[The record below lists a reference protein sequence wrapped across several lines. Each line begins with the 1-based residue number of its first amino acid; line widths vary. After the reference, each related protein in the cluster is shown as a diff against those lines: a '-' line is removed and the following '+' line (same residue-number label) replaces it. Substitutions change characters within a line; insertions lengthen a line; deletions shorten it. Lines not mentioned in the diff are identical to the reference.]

1 MEGLRK
7 RTLILAVGFIAIG
20 LGFRALARSPQPDRT
35 EEWMQKV
42 TPKEV
47 PGYRM
52 EKSPT
57 NPEISYKSDKMVYDT
72 LVPYGIVARV
82 FQEEKGNKSFDVN
95 VIASSTKDSFHDP
108 RVCFTAQGW
117 NIDKETRAVVK
128 TQTRGDVPVTLAEMT
143 HAKLGKHPSV
153 FFYKGPDGFTATT
166 AGLKIQMLKHQF
178 LTLRDQ
184 EGTFY
189 RVIALSRD
197 TTTEELLEF
206 TGKWLDEANKVSDG
220 FF

>member
-7 RTLILAVGFIAIG
+7 RTLFLAVGFIVVG
-20 LGFRALARSPQPDRT
+20 LGFRAFAQASHVKRT
-35 EEWMQKV
+35 EKWMQTV

-52 EKSPT
+52 EKSAA
-57 NPEISYKSDKMVYDT
+57 NPEISYQSDKMVYDT

-82 FQEEKGNKSFDVN
+82 FQQEKGNQVYDVN

-117 NIDKETRAVVK
+117 NIDKETSATVK
-128 TQTRGDVPVTLAEMT
+128 TETRGEVKVTLAEMS
-143 HAKLGKHPSV
+143 HAKLGKHPAV
-153 FFYKGPDGFTATT
+153 FFYKGPDGFTPTT

-178 LTLRDQ
+178 MTLRDQ

-197 TTTEELLEF
+197 CTTEDLLKF
-206 TGKWLDEANKVSDG
+206 TGQWLDEANKVSDG

>member
-7 RTLILAVGFIAIG
+7 RTLIIAVGFIAVG
-20 LGFRALARSPQPDRT
+20 LGFRALARSPQPTRT
-35 EEWMQKV
+35 ESWMEKV
-42 TPKEV
+42 TPKEI

-52 EKSPT
+52 EQSAE
-57 NPEISYKSDKMVYDT
+57 NPEVSYKSPDMVYDT

-82 FQEEKGNKSFDVN
+82 FTEEKGVKSFDVN

-117 NIDKETRAVVK
+117 NIDKETNAVVK
-128 TQTRGDVPVTLAEMT
+128 TKTRGDVPVTLAEMS
-143 HAKLGKHPSV
+143 HAKLGKHPAV
-153 FFYKGPDGFTATT
+153 FFYKGPDGFTPTT

-178 LTLRDQ
+178 LTLKDQ

-189 RVIALSRD
+189 RVIALRSD
-197 TTTEELLEF
+197 STTEDLLKF
-206 TGKWLDEANKVSDG
+206 TGEWLDEANKVSDG